1 MATATKPRYVDTSNP
16 ALAIDCP
23 RCGLVTARFSPY
35 CRNCGY
41 QLWPTSQVAS
51 AAFRAW
57 RDSAPD
63 RKFARRFDLTLPMP
77 DSGPPVVDYMAR
89 AHDLGIHVF
98 PSSNWPFVICVGF
111 LFLGLAAVPFPA
123 LGRIT
128 LGLIGAVTLLAGI
141 FGWVI
146 LEDVKIYHQ
155 SAGDAPEHGAQQ
167 TEAGH

>member
-23 RCGLVTARFSPY
+23 RCGLVTARFMPY

-41 QLWPTSQVAS
+41 LLWPSSQVAS

-57 RDSAPD
+57 RDSSPERAE
-63 RKFARRFDLTLPMP
+63 ARRFDLTLPIP
-77 DSGPPVVDYMAR
+77 DSGPRVIDYMAR

-111 LFLGLAAVPFPA
+111 FFLGLAAVPFDTPV
-123 LGRIT
+123 RI
-128 LGLIGAVTLLAGI
+128 GLAVIGAVTMLVGI

-146 LEDVKIYHQ
+146 LEDVKIYHE
-155 SAGDAPEHGAQQ
+155 SAGDAPEHAAQQ
-167 TEAGH
+167 PGTH